1 MNLYI
6 KVQNGVAVSHPAL
19 EQNLLD
25 AFGGNI
31 PSEWEPFT
39 STPTDKGVYQIID
52 ELGDN
57 HSEVYYKHDNGT
69 WYMYHP
75 VRDMTPEEK
84 QHKIDMTKLNWE
96 GRANPDQYT
105 KWVFDEAICDFVAPL
120 PMPTD
125 VLPEGSIYNWDD
137 ATDSWRVMPASPTGG
152 EFRFNYTIWAWEP
165 VVI

>member
-1 MNLYI
+1 
-6 KVQNGVAVSHPAL
+6 
-19 EQNLLD
+19 
-25 AFGGNI
+25 
-31 PSEWEPFT
+31 
-39 STPTDKGVYQIID
+39 
-52 ELGDN
+52 
-57 HSEVYYKHDNGT
+57 
-69 WYMYHP
+69 
-75 VRDMTPEEK
+75 MTPEEK

-137 ATDSWRVMPASPTGG
+137 ATDSWRVMPAPPTGG